1 MPSFPAYLLII
12 AFLLSAQASE
22 HLKPKPIQQ
31 RQAIAVPSASIKNL
45 FSLSTNLYSGS
56 SPESDAA
63 FAELKKL
70 GIKTIISV
78 DGATP
83 DVERARKFGLRYIHL
98 PLGYNQ
104 ASASNC
110 VRIVKA
116 AEVSGGP
123 VLVHCHHGM
132 HRGPAAAALIAT
144 ALNSWSTEEALE
156 FLEKAGTSHDYA
168 GLYEQVATFKPPA
181 NEDLI
186 RIDSNFPAKATV
198 SSLVEAM
205 VRLDEHW
212 QNLQEIRKAE
222 YKVPPDNPDLRPLA
236 EAVLVAELYREAL
249 RSPDIQARNP
259 DFVNQLKSAE
269 QEAWELQRFLKS
281 TPADSALDRKNADEL
296 FSRVQQ
302 RCASCHKAHRN

>member
-1 MPSFPAYLLII
+1 MPSFLAYLFAI
-12 AFLLSAQASE
+12 LLSAQASE
-22 HLKPKPIQQ
+22 VLKPIAQ

-45 FSLSTNLYSGS
+45 FALSTNLYSGS

-70 GIKTIISV
+70 GIETIISV

-116 AEVSGGP
+116 AEISDWP

-144 ALNSWSTEEALE
+144 ALNSWSTKDALE
-156 FLEKAGTSHDYA
+156 FLEQAGTSHDYP
-168 GLYEQVATFKPPA
+168 GLYEQVALFNPPA
-181 NEDLI
+181 KEELSQV
-186 RIDSNFPAKATV
+186 DSNFPEKATV
-198 SSLVEAM
+198 STVVDVM

-212 QNLQEIRKAE
+212 QNLRAIRKAD
-222 YKVPPDNPDLRPLA
+222 YKVPSNNPDLRPLA

-249 RSPDIQARNP
+249 RSPEIQSRKS

-269 QEAWELQRFLKS
+269 QEAWELHRFLKS
-281 TPADSALDRKNADEL
+281 ASDDSTLDRQKADEL